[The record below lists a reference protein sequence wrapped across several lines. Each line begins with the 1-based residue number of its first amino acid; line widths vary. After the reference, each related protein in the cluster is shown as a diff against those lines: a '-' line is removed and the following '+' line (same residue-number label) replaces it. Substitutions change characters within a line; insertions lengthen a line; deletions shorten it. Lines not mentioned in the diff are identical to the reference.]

1 MLLVIIAGSSYSFYE
16 NRKNTEAADKVNT
29 VKSRTAQ
36 NNAEVTQENVTAGTK
51 KYKGFLLDNVLHSKE
66 DGDIH
71 YNVYIPDDYD
81 GSKAY
86 ALFMTLP
93 GYQGLYFQG
102 VGENIKTGDGKT
114 LVVYY
119 SATGSTKG
127 VAEEIADQT
136 NGDLFEIQPVE
147 PYTDDD
153 LDWTDDDSRVSKEH
167 DNEDERDV
175 ALVSTTVDNWD
186 SYDTVFIGYPIWWGI
201 AAWPVD
207 NFVKDNDFTGKT
219 VIPFCTSASS
229 GIGDSGNLLKKMAGT
244 GEWQD
249 GERFRS
255 GASESDVDSWVESL
269 GLAK

>member
-1 MLLVIIAGSSYSFYE
+1 MNMKKILSTMLVGVMAAGLLAGCGSSGSSQSSSGSS
-16 NRKNTEAADKVNT
+16 KTQSSSSDSSSDSGSTT
-29 VKSRTAQ
+29 V
-36 NNAEVTQENVTAGTK
+36 
-51 KYKGFLLDNVLHSKE
+51 
-66 DGDIH
+66 
-71 YNVYIPDDYD
+71 
-81 GSKAY
+81 
-86 ALFMTLP
+86 
-93 GYQGLYFQG
+93 
-102 VGENIKTGDGKT
+102 KTGDGKT

-229 GIGDSGNLLKKMAGT
+229 GIGDSGNLLEKMAGT
-244 GEWQD
+244 GDWQD